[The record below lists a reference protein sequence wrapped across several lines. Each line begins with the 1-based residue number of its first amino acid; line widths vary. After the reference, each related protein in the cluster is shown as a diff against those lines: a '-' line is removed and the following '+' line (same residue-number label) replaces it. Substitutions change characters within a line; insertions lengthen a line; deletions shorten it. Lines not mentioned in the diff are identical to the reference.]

1 MQHQRQHVEL
11 LEILVSCALGV
22 VVDLMIAPIGIFFN
36 GIYDFYDMDGRMAC
50 NGGTSW

>member
-1 MQHQRQHVEL
+1 MQHQRRHVEL
-11 LEILVSCALGV
+11 LEVLVSCALGV

-36 GIYDFYDMDGRMAC
+36 GTYDFYDMDGRMAC